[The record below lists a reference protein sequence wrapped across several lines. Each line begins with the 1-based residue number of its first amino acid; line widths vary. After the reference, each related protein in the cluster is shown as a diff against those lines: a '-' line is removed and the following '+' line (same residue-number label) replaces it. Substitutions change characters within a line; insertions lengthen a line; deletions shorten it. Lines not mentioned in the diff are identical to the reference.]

1 MAEYETE
8 EEQVEALKAWWKKNG
23 KAVIAGGVM
32 GIASIFGWKYW
43 GHQQDLQSLAGSDKF
58 NEIRGAILLQ
68 DLEAIALQ
76 ATDLKENYSESSYA
90 TLGALM
96 LAKVSVQNEDYSA
109 AAENL
114 KWVIANAEQEVLV
127 TIASLRLLRLLLM
140 EGDLVEAE
148 ALLEAD
154 YPQAYSSLIA
164 ELKGDLWLQK
174 GDKQAAYDAYQEAL
188 QAADS
193 SDVRFIQMKQ
203 DNLGIIAKS

>member
-90 TLGALM
+90 PLGALM

-114 KWVIANAEQEVLV
+114 KWVIANAEQEALV

-140 EGDLVEAE
+140 EGELVEAE

>member
-23 KAVIAGGVM
+23 KSVIGGGIM
-32 GIASIFGWKYW
+32 GIAGIFGWKYW
-43 GHQQDLQSLAGSDKF
+43 GQQQDLHSLEGSDKF
-58 NEIRGAILLQ
+58 NEMRGAILLQ
-68 DLEAIALQ
+68 DLGAIALQ

-96 LAKVSVQNEDYSA
+96 LAKVSIQKEDHAA

-114 KWVIANAEQEVLV
+114 QWVIDNSDQDALV
-127 TIASLRLLRLLLM
+127 TVASIRLARVL
-140 EGDLVEAE
+140 LVEGELAQAE
-148 ALLEAD
+148 ALLNQD
-154 YPQAYSSLIA
+154 YPQAYGSLVA

-188 QAADS
+188 QSADS
-193 SDVRFIQMKQ
+193 GDVRFIQMKQ
-203 DNLGIIAKS
+203 DNLGLVAKS

>member
-1 MAEYETE
+1 M
-8 EEQVEALKAWWKKNG
+8 
-23 KAVIAGGVM
+23 
-32 GIASIFGWKYW
+32 
-43 GHQQDLQSLAGSDKF
+43 
-58 NEIRGAILLQ
+58 
-68 DLEAIALQ
+68 
-76 ATDLKENYSESSYA
+76 
-90 TLGALM
+90 
-96 LAKVSVQNEDYSA
+96 
-109 AAENL
+109 
-114 KWVIANAEQEVLV
+114 IANAEQEALV

-140 EGDLVEAE
+140 EGELVEAE

>member
-23 KAVIAGGVM
+23 KSVIGGGIM

-43 GHQQDLQSLAGSDKF
+43 GQQQDLHSLAGSDKF

-76 ATDLKENYSESSYA
+76 STDLKENYSESAYA

-96 LAKVSVQNEDYSA
+96 LAKVSVQKEEYAA

-114 KWVIANAEQEVLV
+114 NWVIANADQDALITVASIRLARVL
-127 TIASLRLLRLLLM
+127 
-140 EGDLVEAE
+140 LVEGELAQAE
-148 ALLEAD
+148 ALLQQD
-154 YPQAYSSLIA
+154 YPQAYSSLVA

-188 QAADS
+188 QSADS
-193 SDVRFIQMKQ
+193 GDVRFIQMKQ
-203 DNLGIIAKS
+203 DNLGLVAKS

>member
-114 KWVIANAEQEVLV
+114 KWVIANAEQEALV

-140 EGDLVEAE
+140 EGELVEAE

>member
-76 ATDLKENYSESSYA
+76 ATDLKENYSESAYA

-114 KWVIANAEQEVLV
+114 KWVIANAEQEALV

-140 EGDLVEAE
+140 EGELVEAE

-174 GDKQAAYDAYQEAL
+174 GDKQAAYEAYQEAL

>member
-1 MAEYETE
+1 VAEYETE

-114 KWVIANAEQEVLV
+114 KWVIANAEQEALV

-140 EGDLVEAE
+140 EGELVEAE

>member
-23 KAVIAGGVM
+23 KSVIGGGII

-43 GHQQDLQSLAGSDKF
+43 GQQQDLHTLAGSDKF

-96 LAKVSVQNEDYSA
+96 LAKVSVQKEDYAA

-114 KWVIANAEQEVLV
+114 HWVVANSDLDALV
-127 TIASLRLLRLLLM
+127 TVASIRLARVL
-140 EGDLVEAE
+140 LVEGELVQVE
-148 ALLEAD
+148 ALLNQD
-154 YPQAYSSLIA
+154 YPQAYSSLVA

-174 GDKQAAYDAYQEAL
+174 GDKQAAYGAYQEAL
-188 QAADS
+188 QSADS
-193 SDVRFIQMKQ
+193 GDVRFIQMKQ
-203 DNLGIIAKS
+203 DNLGLVTKS